1 MTMKTI
7 SVGELRAAL
16 QGLPSDTKVVFRS
29 WSDQSERTEYES
41 VSVLGTCL
49 VPTDFESGEL
59 LRTDRSSGVAL
70 EEALVLE

>member
-29 WSDQSERTEYES
+29 WSEDEGDFEHKSLS
-41 VSVLGTCL
+41 VTGTCL